1 MVLTADTPRILWTIM
16 AFPFVCPYLS
26 LSVHVLSLMCHQ
38 CPMVI
43 WIITLL
49 FIFSVMTPSTMYSP
63 LMPLSR
69 CFLHLIYLPI
79 YVFFLYVN
87 TCLRSRTS
95 LHVAV
100 LFWRFQPPDALY
112 MLSRLYRKVNPFRSD
127 LLLLLLLGEVVRFL
141 IH

>member
-1 MVLTADTPRILWTIM
+1 MADTPRILWTIM
-16 AFPFVCPYLS
+16 AFPFVHPYLS

-38 CPMVI
+38 CPI
-43 WIITLL
+43 WIVTLL
-49 FIFSVMTPSTMYSP
+49 FIFSAMTPSTMYSP

-79 YVFFLYVN
+79 YVFSLYVN
-87 TCLRSRTS
+87 TCSRSRTS

-100 LFWRFQPPDALY
+100 LFWRFQPPDAL

-127 LLLLLLLGEVVRFL
+127 LLLLLLTPAQPVIFLG
-141 IH
+141 H